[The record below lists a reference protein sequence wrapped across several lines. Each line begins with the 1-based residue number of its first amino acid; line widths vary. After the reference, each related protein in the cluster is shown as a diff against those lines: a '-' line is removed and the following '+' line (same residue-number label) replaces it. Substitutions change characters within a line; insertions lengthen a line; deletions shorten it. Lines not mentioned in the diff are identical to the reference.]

1 MIIHPRQ
8 ALPEAAG
15 TKSQLR
21 KAMGFWDVLLFNIA
35 TVLGPRW
42 IAAAGHNGTSSISL
56 WMVAA
61 VFFFV
66 PGALVINELSSRFPE
81 EGGLYVWAREAFG
94 PFHGFVAGW
103 TYWIYTIFYFPGLL
117 LASASMSA
125 YILGGRGVALADN
138 RAFLLWVSLAM
149 LVVAVVLN
157 IIGLNIGKW
166 LQNAGGVGTYLP
178 LILLVGIAA
187 VVWWKHGSVTHFTLR
202 NMMPAWNWDTVNFW
216 SQIAFAFTGL
226 ELVSAMSEEVR
237 DPRRTLPR
245 AVFGAGALIALMYI
259 AGTFAVLALLPAAS
273 VDPQSG
279 VFGAISVGSIAL
291 GVGFFGIA
299 AALLA
304 AAGNVG
310 GVGTTVAGIARVPFV
325 VGIDRYLPPAFGK
338 IHAKWK
344 TPWVSILVQAVLS
357 GAILLV
363 SQINE
368 TTRGAYQ
375 MLIDAAIILYFIP
388 FLYMFA
394 AVIKLARRSDRA
406 ENPHAVLVPGG
417 VTGVWLCGGL
427 GFLVV
432 LLGIVVSLIPP
443 GDSENKWGFEIELFL
458 WTFTSILLGLALY
471 WPRARKLFSF
481 EGRIRRGTWWLRLLI
496 ANLVGFTAKVLI
508 VVLVALWPGSL
519 SVGIML
525 EVAVFV
531 VVGWFLLAAQIQRWH
546 DLNLPGVMSAISL
559 TVVLAPIALIWL
571 GVKEGTAGENKYG
584 EAPSPA

>member
-1 MIIHPRQ
+1 MIIPPPQ
-8 ALPEAAG
+8 GAAQTAG

-56 WMVAA
+56 WVLAA

-66 PGALVINELSSRFPE
+66 PGAFVINELSSRFPE

-103 TYWIYTIFYFPGLL
+103 TYWIYTVFYFPGLL

-125 YILGGRGVALADN
+125 YILGGRGMALADN

-149 LVVAVVLN
+149 LLLAVVLN
-157 IIGLNIGKW
+157 IVGLNIGKW

-187 VVWWKHGSVTHFTLR
+187 VVAWKHGSATQFTLR
-202 NMMPAWNWDTVNFW
+202 NMMPTWNWDTVNFW

-259 AGTFAVLALLPAAS
+259 AGTFAVLALMPAAG

-279 VFGAISVGSIAL
+279 VFGAIAAGSIAL
-291 GVGFFGIA
+291 GVGFFGIV

-338 IHAKWK
+338 IHPKWK
-344 TPWVSILVQAVLS
+344 TPWVSILVQAVAS
-357 GAILLV
+357 GAILLL
-363 SQINE
+363 SQIHS
-368 TTRGAYQ
+368 RGVIAAYQ
-375 MLIDAAIILYFIP
+375 VVVDAAIILYFIP

-394 AVIKLARRSDRA
+394 AVIKLARRKDRA

-417 VTGVWLCGGL
+417 IAGVWLCGGL

-432 LLGIVVSLIPP
+432 LVGIILSFIPP
-443 GDSENKWGFEIELFL
+443 GGSDTLVFEVDVIGGTLG
-458 WTFTSILLGLALY
+458 SVLLGLFLY
-471 WPRARKLFSF
+471 WRGAR
-481 EGRIRRGTWWLRLLI
+481 T
-496 ANLVGFTAKVLI
+496 
-508 VVLVALWPGSL
+508 
-519 SVGIML
+519 
-525 EVAVFV
+525 
-531 VVGWFLLAAQIQRWH
+531 QR
-546 DLNLPGVMSAISL
+546 S
-559 TVVLAPIALIWL
+559 
-571 GVKEGTAGENKYG
+571 
-584 EAPSPA
+584 EA